1 MVRYSV
7 SMLTF
12 ALVTFTLSFP
22 LLATP
27 PVPYRAQVV
36 IGSTAYRSGPG
47 TQFYSCGQL
56 ARGEIVEVYQQD
68 ASGFLAIRPPQQASS
83 WVLARDV
90 ELTGQAGIGRE
101 LRSNVTSW
109 IDSQLPAAPDDQW
122 QVRLN
127 EGELVEIIEKR
138 PVPGQPPETAEM
150 YYRIAPPA
158 GEFRW
163 VSVQAVQPVTE
174 TVGQE
179 PQEPVQLVQYPQET
193 THLPAEGWRDRR
205 LANILPQ
212 RPASA
217 TRVSINRTNHATL
230 SSRLLRQDAS
240 RSLKPFEEFEQAA
253 AESDRSRP
261 RRDERVALPV
271 RDPSH
276 RPASRVAGVQYD
288 GVGWLM
294 PVHAKNHSMPPF
306 ALLNDDGKL
315 IHYVTPAPGVNLRR
329 YARKNVGVFG
339 TRRLGKDGQANQLT
353 AYRVIDLARHR

>member
-1 MVRYSV
+1 MARYRV
-7 SMLTF
+7 SILTC
-12 ALVTFTLSFP
+12 LLITFTLSLP
-22 LLATP
+22 LLAAP

-36 IGSTAYRSGPG
+36 VDLAAFRAGPG
-47 TQFYSCGQL
+47 TEFYSCGQL
-56 ARGEIVEVYQQD
+56 RRGTIVEVYKQD

-90 ELTGQAGIGRE
+90 EMTAETNIGRV
-101 LRSNVTSW
+101 LRSNVASW
-109 IDSQLPAAPDDQW
+109 IDSQLPSAPDDQW
-122 QVRLN
+122 QVRLK
-127 EGELVEIIEKR
+127 EGELIEIIEKR
-138 PVPGQPPETAEM
+138 PVPGQPPETADM

-163 VSVQAVQPVTE
+163 LSIQTVKPVTE
-174 TVGQE
+174 TVGREQE
-179 PQEPVQLVQYPQET
+179 SVQLVQYPQET
-193 THLPAEGWRDRR
+193 THLPADGWRDRR

-217 TRVSINRTNHATL
+217 TRISINRTNHATL
-230 SSRLLRQDAS
+230 PSKLVRQDAPG
-240 RSLKPFEEFEQAA
+240 SLKPFEEFKQALG
-253 AESDRSRP
+253 ERDRSRS
-261 RRDERVALPV
+261 RLPV

-276 RPASRVAGVQYD
+276 RPAFRVAGVEYD

-294 PVHAKNHSMPPF
+294 PVHAKNRSMPPF
-306 ALLNDDGKL
+306 ALLNDEGKL

-329 YARKNVGVFG
+329 YARKNVGIFG

>member
-1 MVRYSV
+1 MARYRV
-7 SMLTF
+7 SILTCY
-12 ALVTFTLSFP
+12 LITFTLSLP
-22 LLATP
+22 LVAAP

-36 IGSTAYRSGPG
+36 VDLAAFRAGPG

-56 ARGEIVEVYQQD
+56 RRGTMVEVYQRE
-68 ASGFLAIRPPQQASS
+68 ANGFLAIRPPQQASS
-83 WVLARDV
+83 WVLASDV
-90 ELTGQAGIGRE
+90 ELTEQADIGRV
-101 LRSNVTSW
+101 LRSDVTSW

-138 PVPGQPPETAEM
+138 PVPGQSPETADM

-163 VSVQAVQPVTE
+163 VPVQAVQPVTE

-179 PQEPVQLVQYPQET
+179 QQEPVQLVQYPQET
-193 THLPAEGWRDRR
+193 THLPAAGWRDRR

-212 RPASA
+212 RPAKA
-217 TRVSINRTNHATL
+217 TRISINRTNHATL
-230 SSRLLRQDAS
+230 SSRLLRQDAP
-240 RSLKPFEEFEQAA
+240 RSWKPLEEFEQAA

-261 RRDERVALPV
+261 RRDERLALPV

-294 PVHAKNHSMPPF
+294 PVHAKNRSMPPF
-306 ALLNDDGKL
+306 ALLNDEGKL

-329 YARKNVGVFG
+329 YARKNVGLFG

>member
-1 MVRYSV
+1 
-7 SMLTF
+7 L
-12 ALVTFTLSFP
+12 P
-22 LLATP
+22 LLAAP

-36 IGSTAYRSGPG
+36 VDSAAFRAGPG
-47 TQFYSCGQL
+47 TEFYSCGQL
-56 ARGEIVEVYQQD
+56 RRGTIVEVYKQD

-90 ELTGQAGIGRE
+90 EMTGETNIGRV
-101 LRSNVTSW
+101 LRSDVASW

-122 QVRLN
+122 QVRLK
-127 EGELVEIIEKR
+127 EGELIEIIEKR
-138 PVPGQPPETAEM
+138 PVPGQPPETADL

-163 VSVQAVQPVTE
+163 LSVQTVKPVTE
-174 TVGQE
+174 TVGREQE
-179 PQEPVQLVQYPQET
+179 SVQLVQYPQET
-193 THLPAEGWRDRR
+193 THLPADGWRDRR

-217 TRVSINRTNHATL
+217 TRISINRTNHATL
-230 SSRLLRQDAS
+230 PSKLVRQDAPG
-240 RSLKPFEEFEQAA
+240 SLKPFEEFKQAL
-253 AESDRSRP
+253 AESDRSRS
-261 RRDERVALPV
+261 RRDERLGLPV

-294 PVHAKNHSMPPF
+294 PVHTKNRSMPPF
-306 ALLNDDGKL
+306 ALLNDEGKL